1 MLAGA
6 ILELAAGGFLSTAVR
21 LSVELVSNSYTCTY
35 TCTLGLIHDVA
46 KLAPAAAIAAIAAAG
61 D

>member
-1 MLAGA
+1 MRAY
-6 ILELAAGGFLSTAVR
+6 IH
-21 LSVELVSNSYTCTY
+21 TY